1 MKKDELIKLKKFYI
15 TKKKLSKKPKINS
28 SQKKILF
35 LILSFIICF
44 FLYKIFYFIYSIIN
58 SNKPITQTGNN
69 INAIYDTINEVPINE
84 EDGNKKVLYLSNLT
98 SPISYSEHLEDIIL
112 NVFFYDIHY
121 GFYIDIG
128 DSTQSGEYSVTKHF
142 YLRGWRGI
150 NIRPIKEEYEQL
162 AKERYRDIN
171 LNFYIGGT
179 VDMNYIQQNNSV
191 NISSIIQKYIP
202 NSQEIHFC
210 RIHTFRDEKKVLL
223 GYDFINYRPKIFCVE
238 SEELRPN
245 YQNFEY
251 ILINNGYSFGYQYKN
266 VRYYIDNNEKKIN
279 LKERMNFINDVIQE
293 YQKKKM

>member
-1 MKKDELIKLKKFYI
+1 MKKDELIKLKKFYKA
-15 TKKKLSKKPKINS
+15 KKKFSKKPKINS

-35 LILSFIICF
+35 LISSFIICF
-44 FLYKIFYFIYSIIN
+44 FLYKIFYSIYSIIN
-58 SNKPITQTGNN
+58 SNKTLTQPEKNN
-69 INAIYDTINEVPINE
+69 INIKYDTNNEVPIIE
-84 EDGNKKVLYLSNLT
+84 EDNNKKVYLTNLT

-112 NVFFYDIHY
+112 NVFFYDTHY

-128 DSTQSGEYSVTKHF
+128 DFTPSGEYSVTKHF

-150 NIRPIKEEYEQL
+150 NIRPINEEYEQL

-171 LNFYIGGT
+171 LNFYVGGA

-191 NISSIIQKYIP
+191 SINNILQKYIP
-202 NSQEIHFC
+202 NRQEIHFWRF
-210 RIHTFRDEKKVLL
+210 RIIGDEKKVLL
-223 GYDFINYRPKIFCVE
+223 GYDFANYRAKIFCVE

-245 YQNFEY
+245 YQSFEY

-279 LKERMNFINDVIQE
+279 LKERMNFINDVIKE
-293 YQKKKM
+293 YKNK

>member
-1 MKKDELIKLKKFYI
+1 MKNDELVKLKKFYI
-15 TKKKLSKKPKINS
+15 TKEKYSKKPKINS

-35 LILSFIICF
+35 LISSFIICF
-44 FLYKIFYFIYSIIN
+44 FMYKIFYFIYSII
-58 SNKPITQTGNN
+58 SKKPIIKIGQNNPTYN
-69 INAIYDTINEVPINE
+69 INNEVPINE
-84 EDGNKKVLYLSNLT
+84 EDSNKKVYLSNLT
-98 SPISYSEHLEDIIL
+98 TPISHSEHLEDIIL

-162 AKERYRDIN
+162 VKERYRDIN

-191 NISSIIQKYIP
+191 NISTIIQKYIP

-266 VRYYIDNNEKKIN
+266 VRYYIDNNDKKIN

>member
-1 MKKDELIKLKKFYI
+1 M
-15 TKKKLSKKPKINS
+15 
-28 SQKKILF
+28 
-35 LILSFIICF
+35 
-44 FLYKIFYFIYSIIN
+44 
-58 SNKPITQTGNN
+58 
-69 INAIYDTINEVPINE
+69 
-84 EDGNKKVLYLSNLT
+84 
-98 SPISYSEHLEDIIL
+98 
-112 NVFFYDIHY
+112 FFYDIHY